1 MPALATPLDSP
12 IVLHADDTRSPRS
25 KVLLPVR
32 VFDASVEVA
41 WSGSD
46 AASGVEGFMSLSLG
60 MAGPYDRW
68 LADTDS
74 NSAMF
79 EGNPGST
86 DFYSRAPTALRT
98 LSRRPRR
105 PTQTRLST
113 DHLGSQRHH
122 DDVGRHVRIFERA
135 VE

>member
-68 LADTDS
+68 LARYR
-74 NSAMF
+74 F
-79 EGNPGST
+79 E
-86 DFYSRAPTALRT
+86 
-98 LSRRPRR
+98 LS
-105 PTQTRLST
+105 
-113 DHLGSQRHH
+113 
-122 DDVGRHVRIFERA
+122 HVRGQPRINGLLFACPDGAENIEPAPAAPDANTVVDRPPRQSTTS
-135 VE
+135 